1 MEFDIPKVRHR
12 ELTLNDAED
21 RYQWCL
27 GGK

>member
-1 MEFDIPKVRHR
+1 MEYDIPKVRLR

-27 GGK
+27 DGK